1 MNSLRTCT
9 VVMAHGKAQG
19 TFDRHLPYW
28 QRNGSFWFVACPA
41 DDMVRTTYPVLG
53 IGRTSHHNAAAN
65 QRFRE
70 LFHILAR
77 MDFDQFWIH
86 EYDSLCVDVEPPTL
100 DPHKLWGN
108 LWRNTE
114 PKRFTGKQFFHQP
127 LFMSREIL
135 QRLSLRMER
144 IPDSAEEG
152 FQDRFLGL
160 AVDLAGV
167 PFAGYEKLG
176 FSRNTIE
183 PEHLRDA
190 VAARKAGATLFHGIK
205 SAMVLDAI
213 VRA

>member
-1 MNSLRTCT
+1 MNNLRTCT

-28 QRNGSFWFVACPA
+28 ERNGSLRFIVCPA
-41 DDMVRTTYPVLG
+41 DDLIRTKHPVLA
-53 IGRTSHHNAAAN
+53 IGRSSHHNAAAN
-65 QRFRE
+65 ARFKE
-70 LFHILAR
+70 LFHVLGM
-77 MDFDQFWIH
+77 MDFDYFWIH
-86 EYDSLCVDVEPPTL
+86 EYDSICVDPEPPDL
-100 DPHKLWGN
+100 DPKKLWGN
-108 LWRNTE
+108 LWHNTE
-114 PKRFTGKQFFHQP
+114 PKRFTGRQFFHQP
-127 LFMSREIL
+127 LFLPREIL
-135 QRLSLRMER
+135 GILLMHMER
-144 IPDSAEEG
+144 IPDASEEG

-167 PFAGYEKLG
+167 PFAGYENLG